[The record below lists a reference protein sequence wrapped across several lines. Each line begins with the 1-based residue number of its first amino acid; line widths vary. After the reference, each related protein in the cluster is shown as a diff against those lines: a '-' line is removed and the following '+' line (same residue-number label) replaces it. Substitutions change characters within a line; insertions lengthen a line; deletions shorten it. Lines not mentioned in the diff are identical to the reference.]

1 MSSSSEEKILG
12 YVSNVSPVKKSGPRK
27 FFNFNI
33 HTKEGTRRGVCFSP
47 EKRNPM
53 SAYQDDQK
61 PIKVHKFRISS
72 TNDIMFDQK
81 TIISPTVLDTDDAFK
96 PNLVPSDSLTTLS
109 SINKAMPEQ
118 FVTIKALVHTLRAP
132 KTISTKR
139 NQTLLKQ
146 EGIIADPND
155 QIKIVLW
162 EDQVDSITEGKT
174 YLFKNIIVKENNNKE
189 RYVNPPK
196 SVAELNTPYKRSSP
210 LKRK

>member
-1 MSSSSEEKILG
+1 
-12 YVSNVSPVKKSGPRK
+12 
-27 FFNFNI
+27 
-33 HTKEGTRRGVCFSP
+33 
-47 EKRNPM
+47 
-53 SAYQDDQK
+53 
-61 PIKVHKFRISS
+61 
-72 TNDIMFDQK
+72 
-81 TIISPTVLDTDDAFK
+81 
-96 PNLVPSDSLTTLS
+96 
-109 SINKAMPEQ
+109 MPEQ
-118 FVTIKALVHTLRAP
+118 LVTIKALVHTLRAP

-162 EDQVDSITEGKT
+162 EDQMDSITEGKT